1 MRAPRVRLI
10 GEDGHQFGI
19 LPVEE
24 ALRIAEDAGLDLV
37 EVAPTANP
45 PVCRLL
51 DYSKF
56 KYQQHKKEVQ
66 AKKKQSTTTVKELR
80 IGYKTD
86 VHDLERQ
93 IERARE
99 FLLHGDRVKFSLRF
113 RGREM
118 AYQHLGKEKLL
129 TVCQA
134 LEDVAEIEGTPKM
147 EGRRMEVRLVPR
159 KEPLKP
165 EEAEP
170 DAKDDSA

>member
-1 MRAPRVRLI
+1 M
-10 GEDGHQFGI
+10 
-19 LPVEE
+19 EE

>member
-1 MRAPRVRLI
+1 M
-10 GEDGHQFGI
+10 
-19 LPVEE
+19 EE

-37 EVAPTANP
+37 EVAPTAKP

-118 AYQHLGKEKLL
+118 AYQHLGREKLM

-134 LEDVAEIEGTPKM
+134 LDDVAEIEGTPKM

-165 EEAEP
+165 ETAEQ